1 MFTLNK
7 LSYTLSALEPYMS
20 EKTLSFHYGK
30 HHQTYVDNLN
40 KLIAGGEMEELG
52 LEEIILKTA
61 NKTEFSAIFNNA
73 AQVYNHNIFWD
84 CLKPVQKESEKEE
97 LNTAQGELLK
107 AIETNFESWD
117 NFLVEFKALAMS
129 QFGSGWAWLVK
140 DGKSL
145 KILKTLNGENPLIL
159 NLKPLVAIDVWEHSY
174 YLDYQNRR
182 ADYLEAI
189 LKNLVDWQKASEKF
203 LEL

>member
-7 LSYTLSALEPYMS
+7 LPYSLSALEPYMS
-20 EKTLSFHYGK
+20 EQTLSFHYGK
-30 HHQTYVDNLN
+30 HHQAYVDNLN
-40 KLIAGGEMEELG
+40 KLIDGTEMEDLS
-52 LEEIILKTA
+52 LEEIVVKTA

-84 CLKPVQKESEKEE
+84 CLKPVQGTEENKEVNIAE
-97 LNTAQGELLK
+97 GELLK
-107 AIETNFESWD
+107 AIEASFESWD
-117 NFLVEFKALAMS
+117 NFLNEFKTLALS

-140 DGKSL
+140 DGDL
-145 KILKTLNGENPLIL
+145 VKIIKTPNGENPLSL
-159 NLKPLVAIDVWEHSY
+159 NLKPLIGIDVWEHSY

-182 ADYLEAI
+182 GDYLEAI
-189 LKNLVDWQKASEKF
+189 FKNLVDWRKISQKF